1 MYLLLR
7 LLHLLMFNDLSRGE
21 RGFRMPRL
29 ETHTACPGCGRMI
42 EIRENDPDFF
52 EARFRTGGAAQGADA
67 RKIPGRCP
75 VCGGPLTRKKRG
87 RTRGADHS
95 SEVSADEPV
104 GGGRRR
110 RKSLGTIKL
119 FGHRVPVWALI
130 AAVVFVYLMFQFL
143 FVCGLPRIHW
153 QRVAS
158 APPSPGPPA
167 WPAGPPSAP
176 PSATPSP
183 PPPAPAP
190 PPPAPPDPVPPP
202 APASPGPVP
211 PPATQFPGLLGYW
224 SLDEGQ
230 GDRAADSSGTGL
242 DAKVFHGRWV
252 DGVRGKALYLR
263 GKGCYLDYGDSPR
276 LSFAAHASFTLAF
289 WAQTRRDRG
298 TLLSHR
304 HEANGVPVIDILIDA
319 GRLSAMVRKDG
330 TFAGGPVT
338 LNGGK
343 VGDGAWHHVALA
355 RDGDTL
361 ELFLDGVS
369 QAKQGGPEA
378 GGAITTNWRTLGS
391 ERYWIDRSP
400 GPGEPTFEGNVDE
413 FCAFGRALKADEV
426 RALAGH

>member
-1 MYLLLR
+1 MFLLLR

-42 EIRENDPDFF
+42 EIRENDPNFF
-52 EARFRTGGAAQGADA
+52 EARFRTRGTAHGADP

-75 VCGGPLTRKKRG
+75 VCGGPLARNKRG
-87 RTRGADHS
+87 RTRVSDRS
-95 SEVSADEPV
+95 FEVSADEAV
-104 GGGRRR
+104 GRGGRR

-119 FGHRVPVWALI
+119 FGHSVPVWALI
-130 AAVVFVYLMFQFL
+130 VAIVSAYLVLQFL

-158 APPSPGPPA
+158 VPPSPGPPG
-167 WPAGPPSAP
+167 WPVGPSSAP
-176 PSATPSP
+176 PSPA
-183 PPPAPAP
+183 PPAHAPPPAP
-190 PPPAPPDPVPPP
+190 PPPAPP
-202 APASPGPVP
+202 APVP
-211 PPATQFPGLLGYW
+211 PPATQLPGLLGYW
-224 SLDEGQ
+224 ALDEGQ
-230 GDRAADSSGTGL
+230 GDRAADTSGNGL
-242 DAKVFHGRWV
+242 DAKVFNGQWV
-252 DGVRGKALYLR
+252 DGVRGKALHLSGR
-263 GKGCYLDYGDSPR
+263 GSYLDYGDSPR

-289 WAQTRRDRG
+289 WVQTRRDRG

-304 HEANGVPVIDILIDA
+304 HEANGVPVIDIVIEV

-330 TFAGGPVT
+330 TFAGMPVT

-361 ELFLDGVS
+361 ELFLDGAS

-378 GGAITTNWRTLGS
+378 GGAITTNWHTLGS
-391 ERYWIDRSP
+391 EHYWIHRQT
-400 GPGEPTFEGNVDE
+400 GPGEPTFEGSVDE
-413 FCAFGRALKADEV
+413 LCAFGRALKADEV